1 MESFDLVTQLQTL
14 LLRKKEDSTSDI
26 NSSAILNSSEE
37 VLQFWFSGDLTLNYK
52 TKWFPDGSAE
62 TQRRAD
68 ETIFKL
74 FNGLFSC
81 AIDNGLN
88 KWRKEI
94 RSSVGLILVFDQF
107 SRHIYRLQNLASD
120 DPRRA
125 FVDAK
130 ALEIAEELTA
140 VEGTISDKCMHVY
153 VYICVYMF

>member
-14 LLRKKEDSTSDI
+14 LLPKKEDSTSDV
-26 NSSAILNSSEE
+26 NSSAILDSSEE

-52 TKWFPDGSAE
+52 TKWFPDGSVE

-68 ETIFKL
+68 ETVLKQF
-74 FNGLFSC
+74 GDLFSC

-88 KWRKEI
+88 EWRKKI

-107 SRHIYRLQNLASD
+107 SRHIYRLQNLTSD

-140 VEGTISDKCMHVY
+140 VEGTISDKCMPVY
-153 VYICVYMF
+153 VYICVYMY